1 MSNKINILLNAILS
15 DDSAKNINKQIEILQ
30 KQLNEIKLDG
40 QLAKQLEALEKV
52 DLSNL
57 TVNTSKAEKEIEK
70 TVDGLNRIKDKQKE
84 ISNQQVEIG
93 FLFDD
98 KEIRRDFEGLKKH
111 VEDSGG
117 KLKWEIDTTDGR
129 NEITK
134 LSAVYEEFGRTT
146 EKVFD
151 KVQTS
156 DGHLVWDVTKL
167 KEVDS
172 VVRDT
177 AKAFAQVEAE
187 LKKSVDNGSITV
199 KQFNDMSASLQK
211 VKADSSGISDISRE
225 LSRMNESSKYVDKL
239 NNQMRELASQG
250 KLSTQNIQEFNQTI
264 NQSGNINKKTYEELS
279 FAIKQVGR
287 ENKLIEKEM
296 QEELRKR
303 EQALKRIEELQTKM
317 IRTQQRQPKVQKD
330 GLYGETVDMLNQ
342 MHLGKHTVDLEKLNA
357 QITKTSQ
364 NINRMAANATEAGRT
379 QIGIVDSF
387 KIALEKFPVW
397 MATTT
402 VFYGTI
408 RSAREFMSIIIDIDT
423 KMTDLRKVMADGTDF
438 NKVFDRATES
448 AEKFG
453 RTISETMDA
462 YIEFAKQGFVDE
474 ELGFLADAATVLGN
488 VGDMS
493 SQAAAEGLTATMV
506 QWNKEAK
513 EAMDVADKWNELAN
527 RFPTQVNHLSDGL
540 SRSSSVAKAVG
551 LTFEETT
558 AIVGTLTA
566 SMKQSGAEIG

>member
-1 MSNKINILLNAILS
+1 MNAILS